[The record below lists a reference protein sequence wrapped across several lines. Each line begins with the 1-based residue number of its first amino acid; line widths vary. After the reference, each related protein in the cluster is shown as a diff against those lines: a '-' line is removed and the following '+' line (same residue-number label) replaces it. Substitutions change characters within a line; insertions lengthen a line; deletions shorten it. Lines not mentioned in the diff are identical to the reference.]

1 MAHVTPHNEH
11 NAIKNVAFAL
21 EFSDH
26 IAPEVVRQAI
36 DIYKSDKEL
45 SQGLPRMVP
54 MEALT
59 FQVNGN
65 FGTQSLPSKSLS
77 GVTFDRLKEN
87 GDSKWAVIIRP
98 DAFIVLCN
106 EYTHWGEIVPQA
118 IKYINKLIPAF
129 EGIAINVIGLEFV
142 DEFFVD
148 DLNDSKW
155 LDELFNPDSSFLSP
169 HLKKKASA
177 WHLHSGHWEKIN
189 FADKVYLSLINSFID
204 CQTEDEIERDVV
216 RIRHM
221 QKIHLNEDV
230 LASEVV
236 KNDRLEIVYG
246 QAHTINL
253 AFVSDLLSKK
263 MKEMINMG
271 AK

>member
-1 MAHVTPHNEH
+1 
-11 NAIKNVAFAL
+11 
-21 EFSDH
+21 
-26 IAPEVVRQAI
+26 
-36 DIYKSDKEL
+36 
-45 SQGLPRMVP
+45 
-54 MEALT
+54 
-59 FQVNGN
+59 
-65 FGTQSLPSKSLS
+65 
-77 GVTFDRLKEN
+77 
-87 GDSKWAVIIRP
+87 
-98 DAFIVLCN
+98 
-106 EYTHWGEIVPQA
+106 
-118 IKYINKLIPAF
+118 
-129 EGIAINVIGLEFV
+129 
-142 DEFFVD
+142 
-148 DLNDSKW
+148 
-155 LDELFNPDSSFLSP
+155 
-169 HLKKKASA
+169 A